1 MNRNRTRSHPAD
13 TDVFCKKKKKKTRL
27 ASGLV
32 AIWFE
37 KNSCLSGNFPWKVEM
52 NVSTRG
58 AWNLERGQ
66 HFFSHN
72 GS

>member
-1 MNRNRTRSHPAD
+1 MNRNRTRLHPAD
-13 TDVFCKKKKKKTRL
+13 IDVLCKKKTRL
-27 ASGLV
+27 ASGRV

-37 KNSCLSGNFPWKVEM
+37 KNSFLSGNFPWKVEM